1 VTKEFKKKQKAEE
14 NKDKPDEAKVT
25 RKSAP
30 TPVSGSGPAPLMPK
44 LHGLSGHF
52 HVLHQ
57 LNNPH
62 PEVKESA
69 KEEIDY

>member
-14 NKDKPDEAKVT
+14 NSDKPDEAKV